1 MMVMLEKIKQRFAS
15 LSMKKGYITED
26 HVIEALKIQVNENI
40 EKSTHRPIGQ
50 ILLELGYMNKQQ
62 LNDVMDMFVEP
73 RFGDVAITKKFISA
87 NQLIQA
93 LSVQVREESK
103 NGKHRLI
110 GEILLDHGYM
120 SPFQIRETLDAM
132 QHAN

>member
-1 MMVMLEKIKQRFAS
+1 MLKKIKQRFAV
-15 LSMKKGYITED
+15 LSMRKGYITEE

-40 EKSTHRPIGQ
+40 ENKTHRPIGQ
-50 ILLELGYMNKQQ
+50 ILLELGYMNKRQ
-62 LNDVMDMFVEP
+62 LKDVMDMFIEP
-73 RFGDVAITKKFISA
+73 RFGDIAITKKFISA

-103 NGKHRLI
+103 NGKHLLI
-110 GEILLDHGYM
+110 GEILMDYGYM
-120 SPFQIRETLDAM
+120 NPFQIRDTLDAM

>member
-1 MMVMLEKIKQRFAS
+1 MMMMKKIRQRFAT
-15 LSMKKGYITED
+15 LSMKRGYITEG

-40 EKSTHRPIGQ
+40 EKKTHRPIGQ

-62 LNDVMDMFVEP
+62 LNDVMDMFIEP
-73 RFGDVAITKKFISA
+73 RFGDIAITKKYISA

-93 LSVQVREESK
+93 LCVQVREESK
-103 NGKHRLI
+103 NGRHRLI
-110 GEILLDHGYM
+110 GEIMIDYGYM

-132 QHAN
+132 GLEN